1 MLESLAVFRVYLY
14 DGTGEDMEMTE
25 FAEDI
30 IKKVLSRGC
39 DAAEVFMKNSSG
51 ISVEAKNG
59 SVEALE
65 ASRGFGLALKVIK
78 KKRMGF
84 AFTTDTDTIEETISN
99 AVQGTGCT
107 GIDEYVGIPEQLPSD
122 EVLIY
127 DDRVSDIN
135 EEDIIKDSLL
145 LEKSTL
151 SYDKRITKV
160 RKAEIGIG
168 EGNTIIVNSNG
179 VRVSYKSSYY
189 SAHVTALAQ
198 DDSGESQMG
207 WDYAGSRK
215 IDDVD
220 IESVGKRAAQRATEL
235 LGSKK
240 INAVKVPVILSDAV
254 AVDFLE
260 ILSESLSAEAVQK
273 KRSFLADRIGQSVI
287 NPLIDICD
295 DGTLPWRTGTSPVDD
310 EGVPTK
316 NKELISRGV
325 LKGYIHN
332 TYTAR
337 KHGVSSTGN
346 AVRRGSGSLPG
357 VGVTNFYIKPG
368 EISHDDLMKSLSK
381 GIVILS
387 AMGVHTANPVS
398 GDFSVGI
405 SGQWIENGT
414 VLYPVKEAI
423 ISGNVLDMFR
433 KVEGVGSNLVFY
445 GTIGSPSILI
455 GEMDISA

>member
-1 MLESLAVFRVYLY
+1 MESSA
-14 DGTGEDMEMTE
+14 

-30 IKKVLSRGC
+30 IKRVLARGC
-39 DAAEVFMKNSSG
+39 DAGEVYMKNSSG

-59 SVEALE
+59 QVEALE
-65 ASRGFGLALKVIK
+65 ASRDFGLALKVIK
-78 KKRMGF
+78 KKKMGF
-84 AFTTDTDTIEETISN
+84 AFTTDKDNIEEAISN
-99 AVQGTGCT
+99 AVQGTELT
-107 GIDEYVGIPEQLPSD
+107 GIDEYVGIPEQIPSD

-127 DDRVSDIN
+127 DKRIKDIR

-160 RKAEIGIG
+160 RKAEVGVG
-168 EGNTIIVNSNG
+168 EGHTIIVNSNG
-179 VRVSYKSSYY
+179 VRAAYKSSYY
-189 SAHVTALAQ
+189 SAHVTALAR

-235 LGSKK
+235 LGSRK
-240 INAVKVPVILSDAV
+240 ISAVKVPVIISDAV

-260 ILSESLSAEAVQK
+260 ILSASLSAEAVQK
-273 KRSFLADRIGQSVI
+273 KRSFLADRTGQQVI
-287 NPLIDICD
+287 SPLIDICD
-295 DGTLPWRTGTSPVDD
+295 DGTLPWRTGTRPVDD

-316 NKELISRGV
+316 NKEIISRGV

-337 KHGVSSTGN
+337 KHGVVSTGN
-346 AVRRGSGSLPG
+346 AIRRGAGSLPG
-357 VGVTNFYIKPG
+357 VGVTNFYIRPG
-368 EISHDDLMKSLSK
+368 EMSHHDLMKSLPR

-405 SGQWIENGT
+405 SGLWIEDGS
-414 VLYPVKEAI
+414 VHYPVKEAI
-423 ISGNVLDMFR
+423 ISGNILDMFK

-445 GTIGSPSILI
+445 GSTGSPSILL

>member
-1 MLESLAVFRVYLY
+1 VLRVYLNY
-14 DGTGEDMEMTE
+14 EKGENMGIYG

-30 IKKVLSRGC
+30 IKKVLGRGC

-59 SVEALE
+59 GVEALE
-65 ASRGFGLALKVIK
+65 ASRSFGLALKVVK
-78 KKRMGF
+78 QKRMGF
-84 AFTTDTDTIEETISN
+84 AFTTDKDNIEETISN
-99 AVQGTGCT
+99 AVQGTGWT
-107 GIDEYVGIPEQLPSD
+107 SIDEYVGIPEQLPSD

-127 DDRVSDIN
+127 DESVKDVR
-135 EEDIIKDSLL
+135 EEDIIEESLL

-151 SYDKRITKV
+151 SYDKRIAKV
-160 RKAEIGIG
+160 RKAEVGVG
-168 EGNTIIVNSNG
+168 EGHTIIVNSNG
-179 VRVSYKSSYY
+179 VRVSYKSSYH

-215 IDDVD
+215 IDDIDV
-220 IESVGKRAAQRATEL
+220 ESVGKRAAQRATEL

-240 INAVKVPVILSDAV
+240 ISAVKVPVILSDVV
-254 AVDFLE
+254 AVDFLD

-273 KRSFLADRIGQSVI
+273 RRSFLADRTGQSIVS
-287 NPLIDICD
+287 PLINICD
-295 DGTLPWRTGTSPVDD
+295 DGTLPWRTGTGPVDD
-310 EGVPTK
+310 EGVPTR

-325 LKGYIHN
+325 LNGYIHN

-337 KHGVSSTGN
+337 KQGISSTGN
-346 AVRRGSGSLPG
+346 AVRGGSSSLPG

-368 EISHDDLMKSLSK
+368 ETSHNDLMKSLPK
-381 GIVILS
+381 GILILS

-398 GDFSVGI
+398 GDFSIGI
-405 SGQWIENGT
+405 SGLWIENGA

-423 ISGNVLDMFR
+423 VSGNILEMFK
-433 KVEGVGSNLVFY
+433 KVEGVGSDLVFY
-445 GTIGSPSILI
+445 GSTGSPSILI

>member
-1 MLESLAVFRVYLY
+1 
-14 DGTGEDMEMTE
+14 MEIYG

-30 IKKVLSRGC
+30 IKKVLVRGC

-65 ASRGFGLALKVIK
+65 ASRGFGLALKVVK

-84 AFTTDTDTIEETISN
+84 AFTTDKDKIEETISN

-107 GIDEYVGIPEQLPSD
+107 GIDEYVGIPEQLHSD

-127 DDRVSDIN
+127 DERVKDIKEKN
-135 EEDIIKDSLL
+135 IINDSLL

-151 SYDKRITKV
+151 SYDKRIAKV
-160 RKAEIGIG
+160 RKAEVGVG
-168 EGNTIIVNSNG
+168 EGYTIIVNSNG
-179 VRVSYKSSYY
+179 VRVAYKSSYY

-207 WDYAGSRK
+207 WDYAGSRRMDD
-215 IDDVD
+215 IDV
-220 IESVGKRAAQRATEL
+220 ESVGKRAAQRATEL

-240 INAVKVPVILSDAV
+240 ISAVKVPVILSNVV

-273 KRSFLADRIGQSVI
+273 RRSFLADRSGQSIVS
-287 NPLIDICD
+287 PLINICD

-310 EGVPTK
+310 EGVPTR
-316 NKELISRGV
+316 NKELISGGV
-325 LKGYIHN
+325 LNGYIHN
-332 TYTAR
+332 SYTAR
-337 KHGVSSTGN
+337 KQGVSSTGN
-346 AVRRGSGSLPG
+346 AVRRGSISLPG
-357 VGVTNFYIKPG
+357 VGVTNFYLKPG
-368 EISHDDLMKSLSK
+368 EMSHHDLMKSLPK
-381 GIVILS
+381 GILILS

-398 GDFSVGI
+398 GDFSIGI
-405 SGQWIENGT
+405 SGLWIENGS

-423 ISGNVLDMFR
+423 ISGNILEMFK

-445 GTIGSPSILI
+445 GSTGSPSILI
-455 GEMDISA
+455 DEMDISA